1 MKEIKIF
8 SLGGQDEDGKNLYV
22 IELNN
27 DIFLIDAGS
36 KDAESGQL
44 GVEKIVADVTY
55 LKENK
60 KRIKALF
67 ITHAHDDALGGLTHL
82 LEEVNVPIYTTAFPA
97 AIIKNMLKEKNIKN
111 VKINEIERSDTFE
124 IAGVKIRSF
133 KVTNSVPDSFG
144 LAINTKYGNI
154 IYTNEFIVDHDIG
167 LYTFGSDISEIA
179 EIGKEKVFAL
189 LSESI
194 GANNL
199 GYTAPTHKIS
209 NVLERHIDEAPGRVI
224 VTSYSQNIYRVI
236 ELAEMCNRNGKKLFF
251 KDKKMLDTMS
261 LLKKLNYYHLPA
273 NVVATL
279 EDLEDKNTIVLV
291 TGDGSEV
298 FKNMFAIAA
307 GEDDRLVLNDN
318 DTVIIASPSVP
329 GVEIEAIALENELYK
344 DDHKV
349 ITIKKD
355 QLSSMHASQEDLK
368 MLLYLFKPRYY
379 IPVKGEYRHLSAN
392 ADVGMSVGNLTADRI
407 VILDNGQIATFIDG
421 RLKNASDMISAEDI
435 MIDGSD
441 NLEEGSLVLKDRET
455 LSTDGVIIVGI
466 LLDYKTKKIIGGPD
480 VQTRGLLYV
489 RDSSHV
495 LKGVSD
501 IMVEAV
507 ENAVKEKK
515 YTNSD
520 VRSEVRM
527 KAGKYVM
534 KETGKRPMI
543 LPAIVEVN

>member
-1 MKEIKIF
+1 MNEIKIF

-22 IELNN
+22 IEINN
-27 DIFLIDAGS
+27 DIFIIDSGS

-44 GVEKIVADVTY
+44 GVEKIVADTSY
-55 LKENK
+55 LAKNK

-67 ITHAHDDALGGLTHL
+67 ITHAHDDAFGGLTHL
-82 LEEVNVPIYTTAFPA
+82 LQDVNVPIYTTAFPA
-97 AIIKNMLKEKNIKN
+97 TLIRQTLKDKGIKN
-111 VKINEIERSDTFE
+111 VEIHEIERSQIFKIAKTE
-124 IAGVKIRSF
+124 IRTF

-144 LAINTKYGNI
+144 IAIRTKYGNI
-154 IYTNEFIVDHDIG
+154 IYTNEFIVDYDIG
-167 LYTFGSDISEIA
+167 LHAFASDISEIA

-189 LSESI
+189 LSEST
-194 GANNL
+194 GANTL
-199 GYTAPTHKIS
+199 GYTAPSHKIS
-209 NVLERHIDEAPGRVI
+209 HVLETHIDEAKGRI
-224 VTSYSQNIYRVI
+224 IITSYAQNIYRVI
-236 ELAEMCNRNGKKLFF
+236 ELAELCNRTGRKLFF

-261 LLKKLNYYHLPA
+261 LLKKLDYYHLPA

-279 EDLEDKNTIVLV
+279 EDLEKPNTIVLV

-298 FKNMFAIAA
+298 FKKMFAITA
-307 GEDDRLVLNDN
+307 GEDERLTLNSD

-329 GVEIEAIALENELYK
+329 GVEIEAMALENELYK

-355 QLSSMHASQEDLK
+355 KLSSMHASQEDLK
-368 MLLYLFKPRYY
+368 MLLYLFKPRFY
-379 IPVKGEYRHLSAN
+379 IPVKGEYRHLAAN
-392 ADVGMSVGNLTADRI
+392 ADLAMSVGNIGADRI
-407 VILDNGQIATFIDG
+407 IILDNGQIATFVDG
-421 RLKNASDMISAEDI
+421 KLKNASEMISAEDI
-435 MIDGSD
+435 MVDGTDS
-441 NLEEGSLVLKDRET
+441 LEEGSLVLKDRET
-455 LSTDGVIIVGI
+455 LSTDGVIIIGI

-495 LKGVSD
+495 LKAVSD

-507 ENAVKEKK
+507 ENAVKENK

-527 KAGKYVM
+527 RAGKYVM